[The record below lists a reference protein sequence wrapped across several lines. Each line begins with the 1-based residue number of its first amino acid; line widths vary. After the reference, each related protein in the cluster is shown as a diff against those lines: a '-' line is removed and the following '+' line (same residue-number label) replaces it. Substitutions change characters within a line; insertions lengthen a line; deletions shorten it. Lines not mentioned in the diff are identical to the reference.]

1 MSMNHRTLLSACRR
15 PDRAGGRRGRL
26 RAATYGLPAALAL
39 ALGIGLAAPAQAAGS
54 QVLLGSAGDA
64 AALSRQTGENLPV
77 HTYRTFNEKVPT
89 GVAMLTVGSGTSW
102 RNTANAGPGSTLYNN
117 IVKWAQT
124 IKSRP
129 GTLLFAY
136 HHEPE
141 AHASSG
147 LGTPADYIAA
157 YRHVISI
164 FRAQGV
170 TNVKFVWQMTAYS
183 FRAKPSDRRAAA
195 NWYPG
200 DAYVDVVG
208 ADGYNWRNCNGHNGA
223 WTPMS
228 AFTDPVLAFARAHGK
243 TASLPEFGAPQ
254 DSRRTQWLQ
263 DSRAY
268 MAAHKDVLSSAFYF
282 NRGAANPPGGCS
294 WVLNKQS
301 EFDAFRQATQDP
313 NFTMS

>member
-1 MSMNHRTLLSACRR
+1 MSTIHRTLLSARRR
-15 PDRAGGRRGRL
+15 PDRAGGRRRRL
-26 RAATYGLPAALAL
+26 RAATYALPAGLAL

-64 AALSRQTGENLPV
+64 ASLSRQTGENLPV
-77 HTYRTFNEKVPT
+77 HTYRTFSEKVPT
-89 GVAMLTVGSGTSW
+89 GVAMLTVASGTSW

-129 GTLLFAY
+129 GTMLLAY

-183 FRAKPSDRRAAA
+183 FKAKSSDRRAAA

-208 ADGYNWRNCNGHNGA
+208 ADGYNWRNCDGHNGA

-228 AFTDPVLAFARAHGK
+228 GFGDPVLAFAQAHGK
-243 TASLPEFGAPQ
+243 TASFPEFGAPQ
-254 DSRRTQWLQ
+254 DSRRAAWLQ
-263 DSRAY
+263 DANSY
-268 MAAHKDVLSSAFYF
+268 MAAHKNVLSSAFYF
-282 NRGAANPPGGCS
+282 NRGAASPANGCS
-294 WVLNKQS
+294 WLLNKQA
-301 EFDAFRQATQDP
+301 EFDAFRQAAANP
-313 NFTMS
+313 SFTMG

>member
-1 MSMNHRTLLSACRR
+1 MSTIPRTLLSAHPR
-15 PDRAGGRRGRL
+15 PARADGRRRRL
-26 RAATYGLPAALAL
+26 RAASYGLPAALAL
-39 ALGIGLAAPAQAAGS
+39 ALGVGLAAPAQAAGS
-54 QVLLGSAGDA
+54 TVLLGSAGDA
-64 AALSRQTGENLPV
+64 ASLSRQTGENLPV
-77 HTYRTFNEKVPT
+77 HTYRTFSERVPT
-89 GVAMLTVGSGTSW
+89 GVAMLTVASGTSW
-102 RNTANAGPGSTLYNN
+102 RNTANAGPGSTLYNQ
-117 IVKWAQT
+117 IVNWAQT

-129 GTLLFAY
+129 GTMLLAY

-141 AHASSG
+141 AHASAG

-170 TNVKFVWQMTAYS
+170 TNVKFVWQMTAYA
-183 FRAKPSDRRAAA
+183 FKARPSDRRYAP

-208 ADGYNWRNCNGHNGA
+208 ADGYNWRNCDGHNGA

-228 AFTDPVLAFARAHGK
+228 GFTDPVLAFAKAHGK

-254 DSRRTQWLQ
+254 DTRRTQWLQ
-263 DSRAY
+263 DARSY

-282 NRGAANPPGGCS
+282 NRGPANPPNGCS

-301 EFDAFRQATQDP
+301 EFDAFRSAAQDP
-313 NFTMS
+313 NFRTA